1 MKNLITKAIYLL
13 LVLNL
18 NGSIQ
23 PIFSQVIAGS
33 VPNGTSIIQNV
44 VDLSIIEDE
53 KDTTTYLD
61 IDGDGSQDIKIWF
74 LKGYPPTDASN
85 FVSLYVLNNSF
96 SFCINSGQPGK
107 TSLYELGDTL
117 CTTGHEW
124 GVDSFYIIGCYGG
137 WTCTGD
143 TSSIN
148 DKYLAYKKNASGE
161 IGWIRVSMSLYSGIE
176 PRTITFKITELLALY
191 LGTGINNL
199 KDQIEFNVI
208 PNPTLDGRFEIR
220 CSEIFSKIEV
230 FNAAG
235 QLLKSYPA
243 NIHDLKL
250 AESKGLYIVRI
261 KDEKGLSGSQKIIR
275 L

>member
-1 MKNLITKAIYLL
+1 MKNLTIKLMGAL
-13 LVLNL
+13 LVLNFQ
-18 NGSIQ
+18 GSVKL
-23 PIFSQVIAGS
+23 FGQVTAGS

-44 VDLSIIEDE
+44 VDLSIIEDD

-74 LKGYPPTDASN
+74 FKGYPPSDGSN

-96 SFCINSGQPGK
+96 SFCTNSGHPGK

-117 CTTGHEW
+117 CTIGHEW

-148 DKYLAYKKNASGE
+148 DKYIAYRKNASGE
-161 IGWIRVSMSLYSGIE
+161 IGWLRVSMSLYSDTE
-176 PRTITFKITELLALY
+176 PRTITFQITELLGLY
-191 LGTGINNL
+191 LGAGINNL
-199 KDQIEFNVI
+199 KDQISFNLI
-208 PNPTLDGRFEIR
+208 PNPTLDGNFEIH
-220 CSEIFSKIEV
+220 SNDILSKIEV
-230 FNAAG
+230 FNSEG

-243 NIHDLKL
+243 NSKDLTL
-250 AESKGLYIVRI
+250 PESKGLYIVRI
-261 KDEKGLSGSQKIIR
+261 KDENGLIGSQKIIR